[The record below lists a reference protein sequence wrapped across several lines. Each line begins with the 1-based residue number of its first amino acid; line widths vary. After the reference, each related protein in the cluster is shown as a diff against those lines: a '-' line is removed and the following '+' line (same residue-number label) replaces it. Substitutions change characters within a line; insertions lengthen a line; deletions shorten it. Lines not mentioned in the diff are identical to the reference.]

1 MKERMRID
9 PHGKGCGEELG
20 RVKTIIRI
28 YYVIK
33 QSIFNKRKG
42 KESIR
47 EVPFRLSFPAEFTR

>member
-1 MKERMRID
+1 MKDRMRID
-9 PHGKGCGEELG
+9 PHGKGCEEELG

-42 KESIR
+42 KKGMR
-47 EVPFRLSFPAEFTR
+47 EEPFRLSFQE

>member
-1 MKERMRID
+1 MKDRMRVD
-9 PHGKGCGEELG
+9 PHGKGCEEELG

-42 KESIR
+42 KKGMR
-47 EVPFRLSFPAEFTR
+47 EEPFRLSFQE